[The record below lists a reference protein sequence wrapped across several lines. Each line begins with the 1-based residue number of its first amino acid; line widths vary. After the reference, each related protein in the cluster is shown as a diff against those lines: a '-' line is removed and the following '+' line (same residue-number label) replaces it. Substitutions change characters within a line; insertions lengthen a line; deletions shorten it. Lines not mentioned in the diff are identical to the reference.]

1 MSIVENLKENLR
13 DKIKKLEIPNKKRIY
28 ITVEKEDIESAV
40 DTVFNKM
47 GARYIIVTGIDNFHN
62 FELLYHFSFD
72 KEGGVITSL
81 RVFLDKE
88 KAEIETLSDLI
99 PGIAWIEREIW
110 ELLGIN
116 FAGHPNLTHLLLR
129 NDWPEG
135 IYPLRKEAEENGR
148 K

>member
-1 MSIVENLKENLR
+1 MIEKLR
-13 DKIKKLEIPNKKRIY
+13 EKLGDLIKDTKVHNERRIY
-28 ITVEKEDIESAV
+28 ITVDKKDLKKAV
-40 DTVFNKM
+40 KIVFKNM
-47 GARYIIVTGIDNFHN
+47 GARYVIVTGVDNFN
-62 FELLYHFSFD
+62 KFELLYHFSFD

-129 NDWPEG
+129 EDWPEG
-135 IYPLRKEAEENGR
+135 IYPLRKEAKEDG
-148 K
+148 KK

>member
-1 MSIVENLKENLR
+1 MIEKLKEKLG
-13 DKIKKLEIPNKKRIY
+13 DLIKDTKVHNERRIY
-28 ITVEKEDIESAV
+28 ITVDKKDLKK
-40 DTVFNKM
+40 TVKIVFKDM
-47 GARYIIVTGIDNFHN
+47 GARYVIVTGVDNFN
-62 FELLYHFSFD
+62 KFELLYHFSFD
-72 KEGGVITSL
+72 KEGGIITSL

-129 NDWPEG
+129 EDWPEG
-135 IYPLRKEAEENGR
+135 IYPLRKEAKEDGR

>member
-1 MSIVENLKENLR
+1 MSIVENLKENLGE
-13 DKIKKLEIPNKKRIY
+13 KIKKLEIPNKKRIY

-72 KEGGVITSL
+72 SEGVVVSL
-81 RVFLDKE
+81 RVFLEKE
-88 KAEIETLSDLI
+88 NPEIKSLTKII
-99 PGIAWIEREIW
+99 PGISWIEREVW

-116 FAGHPNLTHLLLR
+116 FVGHPNLKHLLLPQ
-129 NDWPEG
+129 DWPEG
-135 IYPLRKEAEENGR
+135 NYPLRKTHNG

>member
-1 MSIVENLKENLR
+1 MIEKLKEKLG
-13 DKIKKLEIPNKKRIY
+13 DLIKDTKVHNERRIY
-28 ITVEKEDIESAV
+28 ITVDKKDLKK
-40 DTVFNKM
+40 TVKIVFKDM
-47 GARYIIVTGIDNFHN
+47 GARYVIVTGVDNFN
-62 FELLYHFSFD
+62 KFELLYHFSFD
-72 KEGGVITSL
+72 KEGGIITSL

-129 NDWPEG
+129 EDWPEG
-135 IYPLRKEAEENGR
+135 IYPLRKEAKENGR